1 MPPAIPDAYDP
12 MMSSTSILAFAVMAF
27 VVIIVPGPSVL
38 FIVGK
43 ALAHGRKFALSS
55 LAGNT
60 LGAFVLVMLVAFG
73 VGTIVEKSI
82 VALTVLKLAGA
93 AYLIYLG
100 VKTWRSR
107 GAAASFGGGDGG
119 GKGMFRTSVDG
130 FVVGVTNPKTLVFFT
145 AALPQFVDPH
155 GGQVPLQMLLLGLIF
170 LGIAAVSD
178 SAWGL
183 AAAAARGWFGRS
195 PKRMRTVGGAG
206 GISMITLG
214 VTLAVTG
221 RGD

>member
-1 MPPAIPDAYDP
+1 
-12 MMSSTSILAFAVMAF
+12 MSTTQLLAFTAMAF
-27 VVIIVPGPSVL
+27 VVIVIPGPSVL

-43 ALAHGRKFALSS
+43 ALAHGRRYAMAS

-93 AYLIYLG
+93 AYLIFLG
-100 VKTWRSR
+100 VKAWRAR
-107 GAAASFGGGDGG
+107 GDATASFESGGGGTG
-119 GKGMFRTSVDG
+119 VFRTSVDG

-155 GGQVPLQMLLLGLIF
+155 SGWVPLQMLLLGLIF
-170 LGIAAVSD
+170 LGIAAISD
-178 SAWGL
+178 ATWGL
-183 AAAAARGWFGRS
+183 AAAAARNWFGRS
-195 PKRMRTVGGAG
+195 PRRMRTVGGAG
-206 GISMITLG
+206 GLSMITLG

-221 RGD
+221 NSK